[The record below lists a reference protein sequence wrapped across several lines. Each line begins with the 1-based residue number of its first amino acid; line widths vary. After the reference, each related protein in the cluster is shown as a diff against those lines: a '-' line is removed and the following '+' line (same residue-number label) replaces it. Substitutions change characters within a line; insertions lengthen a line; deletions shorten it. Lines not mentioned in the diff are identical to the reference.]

1 MQHRQL
7 KREHGKIW
15 LILLVLIA
23 LVIGAWQY
31 NENKAEKKRLAIAT
45 EQQRAKEAAAK
56 EEQAQRDLERKQL
69 EERLAKEKQQKDAL
83 QESNNAIDDVFARW
97 TDAVNVADS
106 TSRISLSGPVSTLQ
120 TIRRDAQAI
129 TVAPCMDA
137 AKASLIS
144 SMDNTIRGF
153 LEFMTNQ
160 HNIGK
165 EVARI
170 WLDAGSKDLTKY
182 RDERKLCSL

>member
-45 EQQRAKEAAAK
+45 EEQRAKEAAAK

-97 TDAVNVADS
+97 TDAIKVADS
-106 TSRISLSGPVSTLQ
+106 TSRVSLSGPVSTLQ
-120 TIRRDAQAI
+120 AIRRDTQGI

-137 AKASLIS
+137 AKASLLA
-144 SMDNTIRGF
+144 SMDHTIEGF
-153 LEFMTNQ
+153 LAFMTNQ
-160 HNIGK
+160 LNLGK
-165 EVARI
+165 EMARAP
-170 WLDAGSKDLTKY
+170 LEAGVKELAKY
-182 RDERKLCSL
+182 QENRKLCTQ

>member
-1 MQHRQL
+1 MQRTYL

-31 NENKAEKKRLAIAT
+31 SESKTEKKRLAIAT
-45 EQQRAKEAAAK
+45 EEQRTKEAAAK

-83 QESNNAIDDVFARW
+83 QESNKAIDNAYTRW
-97 TDAVNVADS
+97 TDAIKVADS
-106 TSRISLSGPVSTLQ
+106 TSRVSLSSPVATLQ
-120 TIRRDAQAI
+120 AIRRDTQTI

-137 AKASLIS
+137 AKASLLS
-144 SMDNTIRGF
+144 SMDFTIEGF
-153 LEFMTNQ
+153 LAFMTN
-160 HNIGK
+160 HLNIGK
-165 EVARI
+165 ELARPM
-170 WLDAGSKDLTKY
+170 LEAGIKELAKY
-182 RDERKLCSL
+182 QENRKLCTQ